1 MSGDLVGD
9 EKRKAVDWLL
19 GQPAVVVVLIAILFS
34 SGYAIRWMVLE
45 GREFARTE
53 IPKHIE
59 AINAAQTSRDKAFIA
74 TLEKKDA
81 DQKAER
87 EENRKWMTETIERIE
102 RFAGLAKKPS
112 TGSVGSSN

>member
-1 MSGDLVGD
+1 MSEGIIGD

-19 GQPAVVVVLIAILFS
+19 GQPAIVVVLMTILCVG
-34 SGYAIRWMVLE
+34 GYSVRWLVLE

-59 AINAAQTSRDKAFIA
+59 AINSAQTSRDKAFIA

-81 DQKAER
+81 EHLAER
-87 EENRKWMTETIERIE
+87 EEARKWMTETIERIE
-102 RFAGLAKKPS
+102 RFAGLAKKPA
-112 TGSVGSSN
+112 TGSVGASN